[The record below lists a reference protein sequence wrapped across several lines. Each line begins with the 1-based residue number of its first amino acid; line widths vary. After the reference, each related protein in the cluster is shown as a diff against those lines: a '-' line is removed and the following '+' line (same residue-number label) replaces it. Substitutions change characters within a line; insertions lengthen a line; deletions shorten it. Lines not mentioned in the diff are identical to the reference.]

1 MIVGILHGDRKTW
14 GPYIPFATN
23 RNELHSVSKMI
34 FPKAHRRK
42 RQNPGLQVSSPLSH
56 AFPPQGTKKKYDS
69 PLQKILNTVIQQLF
83 CGCLSN

>member
-14 GPYIPFATN
+14 GPYTPFATN
-23 RNELHSVSKMI
+23 RNELQCLKDD
-34 FPKAHRRK
+34 FPKAHRRRK
-42 RQNPGLQVSSPLSH
+42 RQNPGLQVSAPLSH